1 MKKNL
6 CFSLSLL
13 GAFGVWTLLLRT
25 ADVRAIGPQ
34 NTSVGLATLNQAF
47 HVLTG
52 VHWSLYR
59 LTDWL
64 SLIPLGIV
72 ASFALLGLCQWIRR
86 KKLQKVDPD
95 LMVLGG
101 FYLTVIAIYLLFE
114 KAVVN
119 YRPVLV
125 QGALE
130 ASYPSSTTVL
140 VLCVMLTALLQA
152 KRRLKSRRIL
162 LIIRTLILCF
172 TLFMVVGRLLS
183 GVHWLTDILGG
194 VLLSGSL
201 LGLYTAAEAKFTP

>member
-1 MKKNL
+1 MKKKL
-6 CFSLSLL
+6 RISLSLL

-25 ADVRAIGPQ
+25 ADVQAIGPQ

-47 HVLTG
+47 HALTG

-72 ASFALLGLCQWIRR
+72 AAFALLGLCQWMRR

-95 LMVLGG
+95 LFLLGG

-125 QGALE
+125 QGVLE

-152 KRRLKSRRIL
+152 KRRLKSRRIH

-201 LGLYTAAEAKFTP
+201 IGLYTAAEEKFTP